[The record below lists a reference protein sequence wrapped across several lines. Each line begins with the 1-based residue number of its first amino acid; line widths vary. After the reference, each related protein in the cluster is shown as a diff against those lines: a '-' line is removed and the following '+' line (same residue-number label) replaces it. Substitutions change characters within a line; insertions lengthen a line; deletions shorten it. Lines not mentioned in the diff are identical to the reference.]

1 MQEKTP
7 MSRKFISTTA
17 VAVLALALA
26 GASLT
31 ACQKPGGPGGPG
43 GKPGDPKGQVKA
55 PPSPYAA
62 IAAGKI
68 DVEGGVIEVAAR
80 RPGIVAEVYVQEGE
94 MVKKGQILAKQEDRD
109 TLLAVNSSRASVS
122 QAQSQLALTRVTINT
137 AQREYDRLAKLAPSN
152 FVAQQKLDQARD
164 AIETARATLGTQ
176 EAAVSTARAQLAQA
190 EYNQELTTIRAPM
203 DGKIIR
209 RYAQPGMGASTL
221 NVSNMFDLEPSIPHI
236 VRSEIVESAIPSVT
250 IGQEVEIIPEADPT
264 KMYVGKVIRIAAT
277 FGARKL
283 KSDGGNEASDERVV
297 EVVVSADN
305 TPFLIGQRVLVK
317 FMKPGEKAGIKRE
330 APKPPVKK

>member
-1 MQEKTP
+1 

-17 VAVLALALA
+17 VAVLALAMA

-31 ACQKPGGPGGPG
+31 ACQKPGAPRR
-43 GKPGDPKGQVKA
+43 KPGDPPAQVKA

-80 RPGIVAEVYVQEGE
+80 RPGIVAEVYVQEGDI
-94 MVKKGQILAKQEDRD
+94 VKKGQILAKQEDRD

-330 APKPPVKK
+330 APKPPEKK